1 MRFPTQKRKPRKT
14 NLASFPVPSA
24 GLIGNR
30 NLAIPSDKGQAPGA
44 VMLTNFFP
52 TASGV
57 ILRRGMSRKAT
68 ITGGRTVESMFAYS
82 LGPQQ
87 RLFAADSLGIW
98 DVTSGTPIS
107 ILTGKT
113 NGNWTVLQFATA
125 GTNYLIGVNGVDT
138 GFIYDGTNFWPYI
151 AGGIMQLGVAAVP
164 VGWVAGTTITGGTS
178 GATATVLSTA
188 TGILYLTGVT
198 GVFTLAETL
207 TGSVAGS
214 TTVTVVAFI
223 KTPGVTGLASS
234 DMSYIWAYK
243 NRLFFAKKGTLD
255 AYYLPVSQVG
265 GTAVLLP
272 LGGVF
277 RRGGALLF
285 GQNWSL
291 DTGGDGGLAE
301 QCTFTTTEGEVA
313 AFQGANP
320 DDANDWGKVGV
331 YYIGKPLGKSA
342 FIRAGGDLVIAT
354 TLGFIPLGQAIRR
367 DYAALGQVAVSNPIA
382 DDWSNAIEDFGAEN
396 WQAVIWGEGKM
407 ALVVPQQA
415 LGVAPLVL
423 VSNTDTGAWC
433 KFEGWTPT
441 AMTTFNGQLYMG
453 SVNGAV
459 QLASD
464 TGADEGMPYTGTAM
478 PLFADFGAGGNR
490 KIADFARVVTRGL
503 FLSNGAVTARFD
515 WDLSQ
520 PSVPDAANVNP
531 GGIWDQSLWDVGV
544 WGPLR
549 QGIIQ
554 EHWFS
559 VGGSGY
565 AVSVIYQVTSANFF
579 PIDEEI
585 VRMEISLVQGDIVT

>member
-1 MRFPTQKRKPRKT
+1 MRQPTQNRKPRKT
-14 NLASFPVPSA
+14 NLSSFPVPHA

-30 NLAIPSDKGQAPGA
+30 NLALPAGQAQPPGA
-44 VMLTNFFP
+44 VMQTNFFP
-52 TASGV
+52 TASGA
-57 ILRRGMSRKAT
+57 ILRRGLSRKAT
-68 ITGGRTVESMFAYS
+68 IAGGRAVASMFTYS

-87 RLFAADSLGIW
+87 KLFAADSLGIW
-98 DVTSGTPIS
+98 EVTSGTPVS

-113 NGNWTVLQFATA
+113 NGNWTVLQFATP
-125 GTNYLIGVNGVDT
+125 GLNYLIGVNGVDT
-138 GFIYDGTNFWPYI
+138 GFIYDGTSFWPYV
-151 AGGIMQLGVAAVP
+151 AGGVLQLGVAAVP
-164 VGWVAGTTITGGTS
+164 VAWVPGVTITGGTS
-178 GATATVLSTA
+178 GATATINRTA

-198 GVFTLAETL
+198 GTFTLAETL
-207 TGSVAGS
+207 TGSAAGS

-223 KTPGVTGLASS
+223 KTPGVTGLLST
-234 DMSYIWAYK
+234 DMAYVWAYK

-265 GTAVLLP
+265 GTATLLP

-277 RRGGALLF
+277 PRGGSILF
-285 GQNWSL
+285 GQGWSL
-291 DTGGDGGLAE
+291 DTGAAGGLAE

-313 AFQGANP
+313 AFQGLSP
-320 DDANDWGKVGV
+320 DDVATWSKVGV
-331 YYIGKPLGKSA
+331 YHIGKPLGKAA

-382 DDWSNAIEDFGAEN
+382 DVWSLAVTDFGTAD

-407 ALVVPQQA
+407 AVVVPPPQ
-415 LGVAPLVL
+415 LGVPPLVL

-441 AMTTFNGQLYMG
+441 AMATFNGQLYIG
-453 SVNGAV
+453 SNNGAV

-464 TGADEGMPYTGTAM
+464 TGADEGLPYTGTVM
-478 PLFADFGAGGNR
+478 PLFSDFGASGNR
-490 KIADFARVVTRGL
+490 KIVDFARVVTRGL
-503 FLSNGAVTARFD
+503 SASGGAVTARFD
-515 WDLSQ
+515 WDMAQ
-520 PSVPDAANVNP
+520 PAVPDAINTNP
-531 GGIWDQSLWDVGV
+531 GGIWDISLWDVGI

-549 QGIIQ
+549 QGVVQ
-554 EHWFS
+554 EKWVS

-565 AVSVIYQVTSANFF
+565 AVSVIYQVTSANVI

-585 VRMEISLVQGDIVT
+585 IRIDLSYMQADIIT